1 MMKGFFKRMDIEKQQ
16 ERRSQDFWSA
26 YNSRRCQKCG
36 GETEYIPNIVSIA
49 CTTDDTSKERGI
61 LNADLSHSIVLC
73 PECTRNIGKII
84 EIPIPQDEF
93 DGKAKK
99 LL

>member
-1 MMKGFFKRMDIEKQQ
+1 MNTTWKQFFYINNQMTSSEKILL
-16 ERRSQDFWSA
+16 
-26 YNSRRCQKCG
+26 Y
-36 GETEYIPNIVSIA
+36 
-49 CTTDDTSKERGI
+49 TTNDTSKERGL
-61 LNADLSHSIVLC
+61 LNADLSSIVLC

-93 DGKAKK
+93 DKEAKR